1 MNKSPQF
8 WGKQFSDESKFCIF
22 GIKVRKLV
30 WKKQGMAF
38 EKFTLVPTVKHG
50 GGGIMIWGCM
60 VASRVGR
67 LTFIDS
73 MYSDIPYYLIRR
85 KFEAECTKFEPWR

>member
-73 MYSDIPYYLIRR
+73 TLNHMGYLNVLKKI
-85 KFEAECTKFEPWR
+85 